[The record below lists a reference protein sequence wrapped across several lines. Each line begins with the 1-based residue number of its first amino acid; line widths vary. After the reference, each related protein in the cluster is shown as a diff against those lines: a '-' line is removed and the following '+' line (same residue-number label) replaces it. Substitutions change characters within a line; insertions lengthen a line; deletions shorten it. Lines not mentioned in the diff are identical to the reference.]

1 LTSQSKNPHAVFLKS
16 IKRPIDRGVLDLDDL
31 LLGRQAKLS
40 VFYAP
45 LDSVNTGAKVV
56 LLGLTPGWQQM
67 KIAIDTYCVER
78 SKGRCDGQAQA
89 AAKDAASF
97 AGMRKRIVIWL
108 DTLGLHHKLGMPS
121 TAQLF
126 EDRSLLHT
134 TSLIRYPVF
143 VGSHYSNYGGH
154 TPKPQKSPL
163 LWKLVRDLLVPE
175 LATVPNALIVPMG
188 TAVSG
193 ALAELAVTNPERCL
207 IGFPHPSGQNG
218 HGPKQFEANRSAMT
232 ETVQNWIGN

>member
-108 DTLGLHHKLGMPS
+108 DTLGLHHKLGECHLLLSSSRIVRYYTRRRSFDIQSLSDRITQITGVTRPS
-121 TAQLF
+121 RKRVRCF
-126 EDRSLLHT
+126 
-134 TSLIRYPVF
+134 
-143 VGSHYSNYGGH
+143 GS
-154 TPKPQKSPL
+154 
-163 LWKLVRDLLVPE
+163 W
-175 LATVPNALIVPMG
+175 
-188 TAVSG
+188 
-193 ALAELAVTNPERCL
+193 
-207 IGFPHPSGQNG
+207 
-218 HGPKQFEANRSAMT
+218 
-232 ETVQNWIGN
+232 